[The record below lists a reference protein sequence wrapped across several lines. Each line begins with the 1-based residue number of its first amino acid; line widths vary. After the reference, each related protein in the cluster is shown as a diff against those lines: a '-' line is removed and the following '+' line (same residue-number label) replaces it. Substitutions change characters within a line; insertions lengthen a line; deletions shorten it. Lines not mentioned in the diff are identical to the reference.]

1 MTHYC
6 DQTSLIKRYWPKVN
20 QKQPLLIQVTDT
32 NLFWLLKITN
42 TVLKCWPGKLSIH
55 LLRQV
60 QHPWSV
66 WATYLITNSHQGR
79 QRTGFGASCIVIVEL
94 PSFRMNAAEFPLG
107 WMNRLT
113 VKHDYSMSDIHY
125 FRPTPASHITRH
137 MWASLLTGSSG

>member
-79 QRTGFGASCIVIVEL
+79 QRTGFGASCIVIVSCTQLNSLHSEWML
-94 PSFRMNAAEFPLG
+94 LNFLLDG
-107 WMNRLT
+107 WIDSLSNTTT
-113 VKHDYSMSDIHY
+113 VWVTFIISAQRQH
-125 FRPTPASHITRH
+125 PTSRVTCGLRC
-137 MWASLLTGSSG
+137 